1 MADHAYALYMSAAFK
16 GTYDLATATV
26 KLALVNIAGGH
37 YSPNFVTDQF
47 LSAIASGDRIALS
60 AALSGVTVSQA
71 SGPSSVFNSL
81 NTVFSAVP
89 AGPAAG
95 AMVLFIDTGN
105 PATSPLIGYF
115 DSYSGL
121 PVTPTGADINVA
133 FNGSGILVQN
143 G

>member
-1 MADHAYALYMSAAFK
+1 MADHAYAIQMSAYFK

-37 YSPNFVTDQF
+37 YSPNFITDQY

-60 AALSGVTVSQA
+60 AALTGVSVTQA
-71 SGPSSVFNSL
+71 SGPSSIFNAS
-81 NTVFSAVP
+81 NTVFSAVS
-89 AGPAAG
+89 GSAAG

-105 PATSPLIGYF
+105 PATSPLLAYF

-133 FNGSGILVQN
+133 FNGSGIQVMN